1 MSKKDKMLEAFRELL
16 EEYKNIQ
23 SAVESLPR
31 GYISKKVISGHVYH
45 YRQWREGS
53 HVLSDYVPEV
63 LLNRVRQKIV
73 IRKETE
79 ELLKIVKKDIKK
91 LEKQLLKT
99 KEVSEEE
106 LASVKAEYNL

>member
-1 MSKKDKMLEAFRELL
+1 MSKKDKMLQAFRELL

-63 LLNRVRQKIV
+63 LLNGNH
-73 IRKETE
+73 KEIE
-79 ELLKIVKKDIKK
+79 KWKR
-91 LEKQLLKT
+91 EKQIEETKKYRPDLLERKDQ
-99 KEVSEEE
+99 
-106 LASVKAEYNL
+106 